1 MWPRRYTHKIERDVV
16 RAMRPWRRGWYLAS
30 SARRRSRLSTAI
42 QVLSPHELQPEPC
55 YLPLPCWSPSTVTL
69 RVLQPAGAAHFPEHM
84 WVRPA
89 RRVFWF
95 LWCGR
100 AGRSAF
106 VFADPRP
113 ALRGNTHMYPP
124 HVCDASTPDAIAWC
138 IALRWMPGLRR
149 LLIRYE
155 GHFSDGT
162 LSRRR
167 FPTDGIF

>member
-30 SARRRSRLSTAI
+30 SARRRSRLSAAI
-42 QVLSPHELQPEPC
+42 QVLSPHELQVANSTAPG
-55 YLPLPCWSPSTVTL
+55 TVTL

-106 VFADPRP
+106 VFADRGRP
-113 ALRGNTHMYPP
+113 CAATRTCTHPTCVMPQRRTRLRDCMVYCPSM
-124 HVCDASTPDAIAWC
+124 DAGATSI
-138 IALRWMPGLRR
+138 INSLRR
-149 LLIRYE
+149 S
-155 GHFSDGT
+155 F
-162 LSRRR
+162 
-167 FPTDGIF
+167 F